1 MVGVVMA
8 FICGAALTLF
18 GTPYA
23 IRVLVRLGWRQ
34 VVRADGPTTHQ
45 VKKGTPTKGGLIFIL
60 ATVLAYGVAHLAS
73 PRTPITASGVL
84 TLAMMVAVGALGFAD
99 DHLKISRQNS
109 GGLAEWQKLVGQIV
123 IAIGFGL
130 AALLWPSEDG
140 STPASFMISLVADID
155 VLDLARWGTGLGLV
169 LAIAWFAILTMATT
183 NATNFTDGL
192 DGLLPGAA
200 LATFG
205 AYLFIFLFQSRQQC
219 DVSQAQGCFPVRDP
233 LDLAVVAAAIAGSL
247 AGYLWWSTAPAA
259 VFMGD
264 TGSMALGGAM
274 VAMMIMSRT
283 ELLFLVLGA
292 LYVAIAGSSLL
303 QRYWFKLSGGKRLF
317 RMAPLHHHFELKGW
331 AEQTVTFR
339 FWIVSVLAAVAG
351 VGIFYLA
358 WVVRAGLSLGT

>member
-1 MVGVVMA
+1 MVGVVTA

-18 GTPYA
+18 GTRYA

-34 VVRADGPTTHQ
+34 VVRADGPTTHH

-60 ATVLAYGVAHLAS
+60 ASIVAYGVAHLVS
-73 PRTPITASGVL
+73 RTGVTASGLL
-84 TLAMMVAVGALGFAD
+84 TLAMMVTVGALGFID

-109 GGLAEWQKLVGQIV
+109 GGLAEWGKLVGQLV

-130 AALLWPSEDG
+130 ASLLWTG
-140 STPASFMISLVADID
+140 HKGITPASFKISLTADID
-155 VLDLARWGTGLGLV
+155 ALDLARWGVGLGLV
-169 LAIAWFAILTMATT
+169 LTIVWFVVLTMATT

-219 DVSQAQGCFPVRDP
+219 GPIAEPGCFPVRDP
-233 LDLAVVAAAIAGSL
+233 IDLAVVAAAIAGSL
-247 AGYLWWSTAPAA
+247 AGYLWWSTHPAE

-274 VAMMIMSRT
+274 VAMMVMSRT

-303 QRYWFKLSGGKRLF
+303 QRYWFKLTKGKRLF

-331 AEQTVTFR
+331 AQNTITFR
-339 FWIVSVLAAVAG
+339 FWIVSVLAAVIG
-351 VGIFYLA
+351 VALFYLS
-358 WVVRAGLSLGT
+358 WVVRAGLSLG